1 MLIGGIGELYIGGA
15 GLARGYLGRAGLTA
29 ERFIANPYATEE
41 DIKKGYSR
49 IYKTGDLVRW
59 LPDGNL
65 EYIGRNDFQVKIR
78 GYRIELGEIE
88 NALSGYKG
96 ISQSIVIAKEQEVG
110 EGNKYLVGYYVKE
123 KGEEVEEEEV
133 YKYLGN
139 KLPEYMVPTVL
150 KRIEEVPLT
159 INGKIDRNKL
169 PEAELSDKEK
179 YVAPR
184 NEVEKKVV
192 KIWSEVLGIEEEKVG
207 IKDDFFRL
215 GGDSI
220 VSIQL
225 VSRIRQN
232 LEINIG
238 IKDIFKYRT
247 IEKLYTN
254 VLSKKEK

>member
-1 MLIGGIGELYIGGA
+1 M
-15 GLARGYLGRAGLTA
+15 
-29 ERFIANPYATEE
+29 
-41 DIKKGYSR
+41 
-49 IYKTGDLVRW
+49 
-59 LPDGNL
+59 
-65 EYIGRNDFQVKIR
+65 
-78 GYRIELGEIE
+78 
-88 NALSGYKG
+88 
-96 ISQSIVIAKEQEVG
+96 
-110 EGNKYLVGYYVKE
+110 
-123 KGEEVEEEEV
+123 
-133 YKYLGN
+133 
-139 KLPEYMVPTVL
+139 
-150 KRIEEVPLT
+150 
-159 INGKIDRNKL
+159 
-169 PEAELSDKEK
+169 SDKEK